1 VAVKLLKGALEAA
14 EESQGVATV
23 EEEGEEKG
31 EEVGDAGGK
40 EAPAPT
46 PAPMGTLVAFAA
58 GALVASLVCMQM
70 LKRR

>member
-1 VAVKLLKGALEAA
+1 MEAM
-14 EESQGVATV
+14 
-23 EEEGEEKG
+23 EEGEEKG

-70 LKRR
+70 LKKR